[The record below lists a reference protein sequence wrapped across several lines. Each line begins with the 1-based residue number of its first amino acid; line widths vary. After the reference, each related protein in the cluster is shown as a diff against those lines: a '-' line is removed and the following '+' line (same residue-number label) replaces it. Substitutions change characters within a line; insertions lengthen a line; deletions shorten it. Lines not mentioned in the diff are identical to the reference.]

1 MDDVESQAPH
11 GDREIKAA
19 RHYPFWLIMVVGL
32 VVIGTVMAL
41 GGFLQYGYYG
51 INARYTVAVDSVS
64 GTDPKTCLSF
74 NLTLGIASQNYG
86 SEACINPGRY
96 MEVTYRG
103 AHLAVSVPETRPLC
117 AKPRKAVEQH
127 VLAMATTVPVG
138 NVLDGL
144 VADMKR
150 GVAVFDVT
158 LHLPVG
164 SYGRANAWVPGCKGM
179 RVGQGA
185 VTCESPDQ

>member
-11 GDREIKAA
+11 GDQEIEAA
-19 RHYPFWLIMVVGL
+19 RHCPCWLIMVVAVL
-32 VVIGTVMAL
+32 VGAL
-41 GGFLQYGYYG
+41 IAAPTG
-51 INARYTVAVDSVS
+51 
-64 GTDPKTCLSF
+64 LSF
-74 NLTLGIASQNYG
+74 NLTLGVASQSYV
-86 SEACINPGRY
+86 SEACIMPGTY

-103 AHLAVSVPETRPLC
+103 VQIAVSAPERRRIC

-127 VLAMATTVPVG
+127 VLAMATTVPYG
-138 NVLDGL
+138 T
-144 VADMKR
+144 